1 MNMKLILRADVEHL
15 GRLGD
20 IVEVK
25 PGYGRNC
32 LLPKGLAMKA
42 TTSNLKLFE
51 SERNRLEA
59 NVQSLRTSAQ
69 SLAERINDT
78 TVTITV
84 RVGEGDKLYGSV
96 TTVMLAEELEKL
108 GLEIDRRRIVLDLPI
123 RALGEYS
130 VPVKLHQD
138 VKSELKVCVVGRDS
152 GQSESKQEP
161 EVEAE
166 TEA

>member
-20 IVEVK
+20 IVQVK

-32 LLPKGLAMKA
+32 LLPKGLAMLA
-42 TTSNLKLFE
+42 TDSNLKRFE
-51 SERNRLEA
+51 SERRKLEA
-59 NVQSLRTSAQ
+59 NVQAQRSSAQ

-96 TTVMLAEELEKL
+96 TSVMLAEELEKL
-108 GLEIDRRRIVLDLPI
+108 GLEVDRRRIVLEQPHPGSGRVRRAGQAAPGCPI
-123 RALGEYS
+123 
-130 VPVKLHQD
+130 
-138 VKSELKVCVVGRDS
+138 
-152 GQSESKQEP
+152 
-161 EVEAE
+161 
-166 TEA
+166 

>member
-1 MNMKLILRADVEHL
+1 MNMKLMLRADVEHL

-32 LLPKGLAMKA
+32 LLPQGLAMKA
-42 TTSNLKLFE
+42 TTSNLKIFE
-51 SERNRLEA
+51 SERKRLEA
-59 NVQSLRTSAQ
+59 NVQALRTSAQ

-96 TTVMLAEELEKL
+96 TTLMLAEELEKQL
-108 GLEIDRRRIVLDLPI
+108 
-123 RALGEYS
+123 
-130 VPVKLHQD
+130 
-138 VKSELKVCVVGRDS
+138 
-152 GQSESKQEP
+152 
-161 EVEAE
+161 
-166 TEA
+166 